1 MTTDLDFSATAA
13 PEANIKRILEW
24 LAMAHGRNGSDD
36 IEEVLK
42 HIIVLRQTPI
52 PCGQRIKLLD
62 LIYAHVERVVKA
74 ELPRL
79 NKVSLPISR
88 KLRLKVRQLLDLL
101 ERLTQDY
108 FNSLAAIFD
117 PQTSEAGS
125 LAQVSLRRA
134 MLSIIWQI
142 RIFHLVASP
151 VRPMLWQQLH
161 ATYRNARRFGIADLP
176 GPRDTPSIQ
185 RLYSDGL
192 LAAIAQPASFCAEEL
207 SFISDY
213 IEYCTPDVPF
223 SEAPI
228 SPTESTF
235 WIDQDRDF
243 PAHALVRRGPSGEC
257 RPLYF
262 NCADVATQALQHL
275 GQLQRGTS
283 AASLH
288 LPVFAES
295 HTGQGIL
302 RRLARLWGE
311 PAKRKF
317 SRRHQSYRAHLCVGL
332 DTLWHLLKAPNAEAD
347 ASEWMVTN
355 ESPDG
360 YALMHMSGN
369 TRELRVG
376 DIVALKPMDK
386 VASTESGWHVC
397 IIRWAISEN
406 PEHVEIGLQ
415 QIASRAISAHI
426 AQPYE
431 LQNSNQ
437 VMALILPE
445 TPPLR
450 TSQSLV
456 VHSGLLKEHTRRI
469 IVLVEQ
475 DNLEIREVQATRMDE
490 QTSAIEI
497 FSLEPDELI

>member
-1 MTTDLDFSATAA
+1 MTTDLDFSVATT

-24 LAMAHGRNGSDD
+24 LALAHGRSGSND
-36 IEEVLK
+36 IEEVLT
-42 HIIVLRQTPI
+42 HVIILRQTPI
-52 PCGQRIKLLD
+52 PCGQRIKILD

-74 ELPRL
+74 DLPRL
-79 NKVSLPISR
+79 HKASLPISR
-88 KLRLKVRQLLDLL
+88 KLRLKVRQLLELL

-108 FNSLAAIFD
+108 FNSLAVIFD
-117 PQTSEAGS
+117 PQTTEPGS

-134 MLSIIWQI
+134 MLSTLWQI
-142 RIFHLVASP
+142 RIFHLIASP
-151 VRPMLWQQLH
+151 VRPLLWQQLH
-161 ATYRNARRFGIADLP
+161 AAYRNARRLGVAELP
-176 GPRDTPSIQ
+176 GPRDGVSLQ

-213 IEYCTPDVPF
+213 IEFCTPDIPF
-223 SEAPI
+223 SDAPI
-228 SPTESTF
+228 LPNENTF

-243 PAHALVRRGPSGEC
+243 PAHALVRRSPAPDC
-257 RPLYF
+257 QPIYF
-262 NCADVATQALQHL
+262 NCDEVAKQAMQHL
-275 GQLQRGTS
+275 AQLQRGAS

-288 LPVFAES
+288 LPAFAES
-295 HTGQGIL
+295 HIGQGIL

-332 DTLWHLLKAPNAEAD
+332 DTLWHLLKQPNAEAE

-376 DIVALKPMDK
+376 DIVALKPIDN
-386 VASTESGWHVC
+386 APQNETTWHVC

-431 LQNSNQ
+431 LQSNQ
-437 VMALILPE
+437 VIALILPE

-475 DNLEIREVQATRMDE
+475 DNLEIREVQATRLDE

-497 FSLEPDELI
+497 FSLEPDELD